1 MNASGSQTRSPKR
14 YMWAALVG
22 GVTGCAATFI
32 YLNVDPFER
41 MYAHA
46 DGFPRWSPWQLP
58 FTAPEGA
65 VGALAGM
72 LVVLLAGFVR
82 RRTPTV

>member
-1 MNASGSQTRSPKR
+1 MSANGSQTRSR
-14 YMWAALVG
+14 NGYVLAALVG

-32 YLNVDPFER
+32 YPNVDPFER
-41 MYAHA
+41 IYAHA
-46 DGFPRWSPWQLP
+46 DGFPRWSLWQLP
-58 FTAPEGA
+58 FTAPEGL

-72 LVVLLAGFVR
+72 LVVFLANLTR